1 MKVKNL
7 NSEKIAKLTK
17 QDIQIINSIFF
28 LKEKELLDFF

>member
-17 QDIQIINSIFF
+17 QDIQIINSIF
-28 LKEKELLDFF
+28 LKSKRTFRFF